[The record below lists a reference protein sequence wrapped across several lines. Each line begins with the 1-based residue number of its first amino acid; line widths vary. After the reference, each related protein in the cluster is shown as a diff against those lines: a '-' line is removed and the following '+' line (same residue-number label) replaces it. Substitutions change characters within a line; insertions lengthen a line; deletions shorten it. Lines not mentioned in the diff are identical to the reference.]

1 MNNYIFR
8 AVDFITNKFDLLILS
23 PAYRSFGN
31 SVEEIFFGL
40 LYCQESKKKMILIR
54 PFKSIFFKKV
64 TISNIYLY
72 QLEHELIIKQPFL
85 VNFFFC
91 SLMSFL
97 AGLIYLNIT
106 GRKIIAKIFNFQK
119 SFYLNNDL
127 SYRAN
132 QRFGINYLYGFSE
145 KEIYDQEKWTE
156 LESEFKSLTL
166 PAELEKKSQE
176 FINFYAPNSI
186 NKNWIV
192 MHVLD
197 NTKIDY
203 ARGADIR
210 NYYLAIDY
218 LIKKGFHVFRIGDK
232 SMPDCKREGLTDLA
246 QIEHESFIDLYLI
259 QKAFL
264 FIGTQSGPAYAT
276 NLFKT
281 DLLATNL
288 TEWSTATPRKPGNFY
303 INKIFYDKPNNK
315 RIPISQLLQ
324 KDFNFQV
331 NTNEIDDRDI
341 LMQENSELEI
351 LEALKDYFSFLEG
364 SKKYSPEQL
373 TYNESQKK
381 WLHDTLINNKDL
393 KIHYSPKSKYNL
405 TRIRSIALSAT
416 SGTIAQSFLNK
427 YWD

>member
-1 MNNYIFR
+1 MNNFIFR
-8 AVDFITNKFDLLILS
+8 VVDFIANKLDLLILS

-40 LYCQESKKKMILIR
+40 LYCQENKKKMILIR
-54 PFKSIFFKKV
+54 PFKSFFFKKV

-72 QLEHELIIKQPFL
+72 QLEHELIIKPPFL

-106 GRKIIAKIFNFQK
+106 GRKIIAKIFNLQK
-119 SFYLNNDL
+119 SFYVNIDL
-127 SYRAN
+127 VYRAA
-132 QRFGINYLYGFSE
+132 QRFGINYLYSFSE
-145 KEIYDQEKWTE
+145 KEIYGQDKWKE
-156 LESEFKSLTL
+156 LESEYISPNL
-166 PAELEKKSQE
+166 PRELIKTSEE
-176 FINFYAPNSI
+176 FINNYAPNSI

-192 MHVLD
+192 VHVLD
-197 NTKIDY
+197 NTKTDY
-203 ARGADIR
+203 ARGADIKD
-210 NYYLAIDY
+210 YYLAIDY
-218 LIKKGFHVFRIGDK
+218 LIQKGFHVFRIGDN

-246 QIEHESFIDLYLI
+246 HIEHESFIDLYLI

-276 NLFKT
+276 HLFKT

-288 TEWSTATPRKPGNFY
+288 TDWSIVIPRKPGNFF
-303 INKIFYDKPNNK
+303 INKTFYDKPNNK
-315 RIPISQLLQ
+315 RIPISELLQ

-341 LMQENSELEI
+341 FMKDNSESEV
-351 LEALKDYFSFLEG
+351 LEALKDYLSYLGG

-373 TYNESQKK
+373 TYNENQKK
-381 WLHDTLINNKDL
+381 WLYDTLINNKDL

-405 TRIRSIALSAT
+405 IRIRSIALSAT
-416 SGTIAQSFLNK
+416 SGTMAQSFLNK